1 MLCCVIDLRSCT
13 PAPVRGSLAVHD
25 VFRLHGH
32 LQAGQAPQTTWDT
45 LAAAAAGRHD
55 GRFARG
61 RLARTRDSSALSSP
75 RALDFPDAHAD
86 DIHAFFGS
94 DGEAAG
100 RALCLGLGSQSSAS
114 PARAQL
120 TLLLG
125 VCDALQ
131 IVSLSVLRVYEILS
145 SLIRIAPGSYYTTPS
160 SLPLTTIC

>member
-1 MLCCVIDLRSCT
+1 MSFAYTDT
-13 PAPVRGSLAVHD
+13 FKPVKPRKQRG
-25 VFRLHGH
+25 
-32 LQAGQAPQTTWDT
+32 
-45 LAAAAAGRHD
+45 
-55 GRFARG
+55 
-61 RLARTRDSSALSSP
+61 TRSP
-75 RALDFPDAHAD
+75 RQLLDDTTVALRADGALDFPDAHAD

-94 DGEAAG
+94 DGEAAE